1 MNDKSELSKT
11 HRLLGHRIRQ
21 LRKEQGMTQEDL
33 AFKIGVDR
41 SYMGFVER
49 GERNP
54 TLDKIDKIA
63 RALRVRLGILF
74 KGL

>member
-1 MNDKSELSKT
+1 MAKPISKEHQLFGNRIKELRT
-11 HRLLGHRIRQ
+11 QEGI
-21 LRKEQGMTQEDL
+21 TQEDL

-54 TLDKIDKIA
+54 TLSKIA
-63 RALRVRLGILF
+63 KIAKTLNISLSELF
-74 KGL
+74 KVYKE

>member
-1 MNDKSELSKT
+1 MFGLRVKEL
-11 HRLLGHRIRQ
+11 RIE
-21 LRKEQGMTQEDL
+21 KGITQEDL

-54 TLDKIDKIA
+54 TLGKIMKIA
-63 RALRVRLGILF
+63 EVLKIKVRDLF
-74 KGL
+74 SF

>member
-1 MNDKSELSKT
+1 MAKSISKL
-11 HRLLGHRIRQ
+11 HQKFGLKIKK
-21 LRKEQGMTQEDL
+21 LREVNNKQSQEDL

-41 SYMGFVER
+41 SYLGFVER

-63 RALRVRLGILF
+63 KAFKIPIKDLF
-74 KGL
+74 DF

>member
-1 MNDKSELSKT
+1 MNNKNELSKT
-11 HRLLGHRIRQ
+11 HRLLGLRIRR
-21 LRKEQGMTQEDL
+21 LRQERGMTQEDL

-63 RALRVRLGILF
+63 RVLKVKLNILF
-74 KGL
+74 KGI